1 MTEPSPRQPSHP
13 IRAFFSGL
21 RNVAEFVGEAVLAVI
36 RVVTGRWPQTTV
48 EARRRPKPP
57 NQGLGP
63 IEKIAPFPTDD

>member
-21 RNVAEFVGEAVLAVI
+21 RNVAGFVGEAVLAVI
-36 RVVTGRWPQTTV
+36 KVAAGRWPQTTM
-48 EARRRPKPP
+48 EARRRSKAP
-57 NQGLGP
+57 NRGLGP